1 MINLNIVINYW
12 DNINERQ
19 CIDKYKL
26 FSTNTT
32 IYVKYITFRID
43 EETND
48 EHIDISES
56 FNFSNLDIL
65 NNFINKRFRQ
75 IKHNDTY
82 QLNDVMFNLYKNN
95 KVIMTDIL
103 DWEYTGFFK
112 FKSFLD
118 EYLNFVKHINV
129 EHNTKLLNNFIIK
142 NTNNTITNHLP
153 TEIVEMILNNI

>member
-12 DNINERQ
+12 DNMHERH

-48 EHIDISES
+48 ENIDISES

-82 QLNDVMFNLYKNN
+82 ELNDVMFNLYKNN
-95 KVIMTDIL
+95 KVIMRDIL

-112 FKSFLD
+112 FKSLLD
-118 EYLNFVKHINV
+118 EYLSFVKHINV

-153 TEIVEMILNNI
+153 IEIIEMILNNI